1 MAKEILEK
9 DVYKALGKIEHP
21 AINSTLIDL
30 GIIKEISTKEN
41 KVTIIIAFPF
51 PNIPIGDYFVNSVRE
66 AIERL
71 GAKPE
76 IKITTM
82 NQEEQKKFLAME
94 QENWKENM

>member
-1 MAKEILEK
+1 MAKNTLEEDVRKALEK
-9 DVYKALGKIEHP
+9 IQHP

-41 KVTIIIAFPF
+41 KVTIVIAFPF

-66 AIERL
+66 AIEKL

-76 IKITTM
+76 IKITIM
-82 NQEEQKKFLAME
+82 NQEEQKKFLTME

>member
-1 MAKEILEK
+1 MTKEILEK
-9 DVYKALGKIEHP
+9 DIRKALEQIEHP

-30 GIIKEISTKEN
+30 GIIKEISTKED

-66 AIERL
+66 AIEKL
-71 GAKPE
+71 GVKPE
-76 IKITTM
+76 IKITIM
-82 NQEEQKKFLAME
+82 DQEAQKKFLAME

>member
-1 MAKEILEK
+1 MAKEILEE
-9 DVYKALGKIEHP
+9 DVREKLGQIQHP

-41 KVTIIIAFPF
+41 KVTIVIAFPF

-66 AIERL
+66 AIEKL

-76 IKITTM
+76 IKITIM
-82 NQEEQKKFLAME
+82 NQEEQKKFLTME

>member
-1 MAKEILEK
+1 MAKNTLEK
-9 DVYKALGKIEHP
+9 DVRKALEKIQHP

-41 KVTIIIAFPF
+41 KVTIVIAFPF

-66 AIERL
+66 AIEKL

-76 IKITTM
+76 IKITIM
-82 NQEEQKKFLAME
+82 NQEEQKKFLTME

>member
-1 MAKEILEK
+1 MTKEILEK
-9 DVYKALGKIEHP
+9 DVRKVLEQIKHP

-66 AIERL
+66 AIEKL
-71 GAKPE
+71 GAKAE
-76 IKITTM
+76 IKITIM
-82 NQEEQKKFLAME
+82 NQEEQKRFLAME
-94 QENWKENM
+94 QENWKESM

>member
-1 MAKEILEK
+1 MTKEILEK
-9 DVYKALGKIEHP
+9 DIRKALEQIEHP

-66 AIERL
+66 AIEKL
-71 GAKPE
+71 GVKPE
-76 IKITTM
+76 IKITVM
-82 NQEEQKKFLAME
+82 DQEEQKRFLTME

>member
-1 MAKEILEK
+1 MAKNTLEEDVRKALEK
-9 DVYKALGKIEHP
+9 IQHP

-41 KVTIIIAFPF
+41 KVTIVIAFPF

-66 AIERL
+66 AIEKL

-76 IKITTM
+76 IKITIM
-82 NQEEQKKFLAME
+82 NQEEQKNF
-94 QENWKENM
+94 

>member
-1 MAKEILEK
+1 MEK
-9 DVYKALGKIEHP
+9 IQHP

-41 KVTIIIAFPF
+41 KVTIVIAFPF

-66 AIERL
+66 AIEKL

-76 IKITTM
+76 IKITIM
-82 NQEEQKKFLAME
+82 NQEEQKKFLTME

>member
-1 MAKEILEK
+1 MTKEILEK
-9 DVYKALGKIEHP
+9 DIRKALEQIEHP

-30 GIIKEISTKEN
+30 GIIKEISTKED

-66 AIERL
+66 AIEKL
-71 GAKPE
+71 GVKPE
-76 IKITTM
+76 IKITIM
-82 NQEEQKKFLAME
+82 DQEAQKNFLAME

>member
-82 NQEEQKKFLAME
+82 NQEEQKRFLAIE

>member
-1 MAKEILEK
+1 MAKEILEE
-9 DVYKALGKIEHP
+9 DVREKLGQIQHP

-41 KVTIIIAFPF
+41 KVTIVIAFPF

-66 AIERL
+66 AIEKL

-76 IKITTM
+76 IKITIM

>member
-1 MAKEILEK
+1 MTKKILEK
-9 DVYKALGKIEHP
+9 DVRKALEKIEHP

-66 AIERL
+66 AIEKL

-76 IKITTM
+76 IKITVM
-82 NQEEQKKFLAME
+82 DQEEQKRFLTME